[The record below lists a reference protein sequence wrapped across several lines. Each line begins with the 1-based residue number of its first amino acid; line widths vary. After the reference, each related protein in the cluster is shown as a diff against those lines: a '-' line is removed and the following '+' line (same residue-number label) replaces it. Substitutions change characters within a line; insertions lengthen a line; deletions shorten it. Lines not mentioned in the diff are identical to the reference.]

1 MLTRNACRARS
12 FLLQLSLL
20 DLECSALPASLAAAA
35 ALANALELFGKD
47 AWPPA
52 LRHYAAYT
60 LPELAPARAMLAGVQ
75 ESVSAD
81 HLRQIWRSHHEGHG
95 YEEYKDEW
103 ARALLL
109 IACPCSCQ

>member
-1 MLTRNACRARS
+1 MHSACVRS

-20 DLECSALPASLAAAA
+20 DLECSALPASLTAAA

-47 AWPPA
+47 AWPAA

-60 LPELAPARAMLAGVQ
+60 RAQLAPARARLATVQ
-75 ESVSAD
+75 ECVGAD
-81 HLRQIWRSHHEGHG
+81 HLRQIWRTHHEGHG
-95 YEEYKDEW
+95 YEEFRDEW

-109 IACPCSCQ
+109 VACPCACS